1 MLYTKVGRRLLLGP
15 LLSRLTYVST
25 SLVWL
30 TRGSQEGSVTLY
42 VTEELLS
49 VEVEGHE
56 QYGSAVTASS
66 DCTVDSD

>member
-1 MLYTKVGRRLLLGP
+1 MLYVDVDRALLLGS
-15 LLSRLTYVST
+15 LLLCPGCVSM

-30 TRGSQEGSVTLY
+30 ARGSQEGSVTLY

-49 VEVEGHE
+49 VEVEDHE